1 MAGIEPARTKSLRDF
16 KSLVSTYSTTLA
28 FATSERR
35 VERETGVEP
44 AAPTLAR
51 LCSTTELL
59 PHELGEIILAK
70 TLKVAPDVGFEPTT
84 NRLTADYSTAELIRN
99 NASLTTE
106 SNSEN
111 GSEIIHNFFLFV
123 KSFYLKTQLPNYYQ
137 ASQIAYFIAYGLVI
151 RV

>member
-1 MAGIEPARTKSLRDF
+1 MAGIEPARTKSPRDF

-28 FATSERR
+28 YYIRKR
-35 VERETGVEP
+35 VERETGIEP

-99 NASLTTE
+99 NASLSTE